1 MKLRIDRQ
9 ADALY
14 LTLDESAITESE
26 EIAPGVILDY
36 DEQDRVIG
44 IELLHLS
51 RRAPGADFSRLL
63 FEIAPSEPVR

>member
-1 MKLRIDRQ
+1 MKLKLDRQ

-14 LTLDESAITESE
+14 LTLDESAVTESE

-36 DEQDRVIG
+36 DEQNRVIG

-51 RRAPGADFSRLL
+51 LRAPGAELSRLL
-63 FEIAPSEPVR
+63 FEIAPLEPLG

>member
-36 DEQDRVIG
+36 DKQNRVVG

-51 RRAPGADFSRLL
+51 RRAPGADLSGLL
-63 FEIAPSEPVR
+63 LEIAPSEPTR